1 MNKYEKYLLNV
12 KAHNPD
18 EYVELADILSRYTTL
33 KTSNM
38 KLNQQSQALETEL
51 EQLKNTVTKYEKD
64 MKTEIMSL
72 NNDIT
77 NLK

>member
-1 MNKYEKYLLNV
+1 LLKKKEELKILESKFKRIEYRVSAMNKYEKYLLNV

-38 KLNQQSQALETEL
+38 KLNQ
-51 EQLKNTVTKYEKD
+51 
-64 MKTEIMSL
+64 
-72 NNDIT
+72 
-77 NLK
+77 